1 MIAIAGVRLAHQ
13 IAGSATIDDQLAH
26 DKGWRNSARLG
37 GHDRAQAYFNPRFR
51 Y

>member
-26 DKGWRNSARLG
+26 DKGVAKLRKAWWPRPLAR
-37 GHDRAQAYFNPRFR
+37 
-51 Y
+51 